1 MKEERIE
8 WVDIAKGLGIICV
21 VMGHIFQSQMLAHKI
36 IYLFHMP
43 LFFIAF
49 IVSLIDL
56 KLRRYFFRKI

>member
-8 WVDIAKGLGIICV
+8 WVDIAKGIGIICV

-43 LFFIAF
+43 LFFIPF

>member
-8 WVDIAKGLGIICV
+8 WVDIAKGLGVICV

-49 IVSLIDL
+49 ILSLIDL
-56 KLRRYFFRKI
+56 KLRRYFF